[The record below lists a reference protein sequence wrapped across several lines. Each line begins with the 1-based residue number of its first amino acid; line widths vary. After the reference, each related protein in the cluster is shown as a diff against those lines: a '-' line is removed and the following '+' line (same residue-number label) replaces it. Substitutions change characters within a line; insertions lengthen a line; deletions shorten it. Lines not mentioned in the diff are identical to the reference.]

1 LSTARPS
8 QNMFDDLSS
17 DVVPT
22 DMPCRPRIEL
32 GGFMDLVMAPGN
44 AQPQVVRDE
53 SDRRHLISGLE
64 ETVVRHGLKPLCH
77 VMSLC
82 LTKRDL

>member
-1 LSTARPS
+1 
-8 QNMFDDLSS
+8 MFDDRSS

-32 GGFMDLVMAPGN
+32 GGFMDLVMGKPGN

-64 ETVVRHGLKPLCH
+64 DTVIRHGF
-77 VMSLC
+77 
-82 LTKRDL
+82 